1 MHHTKQIQRAIIG
14 GTMVS
19 LLAMT
24 SACSTFTKDDDN
36 ETTMK
41 QQSTSTIANEKPS
54 QDFDHVDTAQTETAE
69 KIGDAKMTATVNF
82 AFDSAELS
90 PEQKKVIDFVIDNYE
105 SDYGISRESV
115 DVTVSGY
122 TDAIGPELYN
132 EGLAKR
138 RAQSVADYLQQKS
151 TSLEPIDTQSFGEDK
166 PIASNDTEAGRREN
180 RRAEIVIESH
190 DDADISYSH

>member
-1 MHHTKQIQRAIIG
+1 MHHAKNIQRAIIG

-19 LLAMT
+19 FLAMT

-41 QQSTSTIANEKPS
+41 QQSTSTIANGKPS
-54 QDFDHVDTAQTETAE
+54 QDIDTNTTQTKAET
-69 KIGDAKMTATVNF
+69 GDAKMTATVNF

-90 PEQKKVIDFVIDNYE
+90 PEQKKVIDYVIDNYE
-105 SDYGISRESV
+105 SDYGIIKESV

-122 TDAIGPELYN
+122 TDAIGPEPYN
-132 EGLAKR
+132 DDLAKR

-166 PIASNDTEAGRREN
+166 PIATNDTEAGRREN
-180 RRAEIVIESH
+180 RRAEIVIESQ